1 MDSVLW
7 LDTGEVRIQ
16 GSFILEDA
24 KKLRPFVCSLFDAA
38 EDLKEATSKAAFEPP
53 IPEDGTCC
61 KVSLPKYKGANIGGG
76 IGNIEVWC
84 AASLTLSVAAARTA
98 AGVSW
103 FAVDTEGYCENGS

>member
-16 GSFILEDA
+16 GSFILEEA
-24 KKLRPFVCSLFDAA
+24 KKLRPFICSLFDAA
-38 EDLKEATSKAAFEPP
+38 EDLKEATSKAAVEPP
-53 IPEDGTCC
+53 IPEDGACC

-103 FAVDTEGYCENGS
+103 FSVDTEGY